1 MRSKTILVNLV
12 QYSSVFL
19 TTKIPSSSSPA
30 EETPTSSGQQQ
41 HIAEQSNKK
50 EGNNRRFRR
59 TKQKMEYEL
68 DEIFRRLCI
77 GESDFQIMTTLNLQ
91 ERNYY
96 KYKKRLEAR
105 LMEYQIR
112 KTDNT
117 LFLECHLFK
126 NRMLKLYKALE
137 TKMLDSKTS
146 GVEIARCAD
155 VAASIAHNVLKLE
168 SEGIRAVKELG
179 LSAEKAAAAVA
190 KKNTFKNLR
199 NSNNNGDDDDGPDN
213 NISPAADG
221 YNLQMEEDEDRKF

>member
-1 MRSKTILVNLV
+1 
-12 QYSSVFL
+12 L
-19 TTKIPSSSSPA
+19 TTKISSSS
-30 EETPTSSGQQQ
+30 SSSLSLSSE
-41 HIAEQSNKK
+41 EQSNKK
-50 EGNNRRFRR
+50 ERRLRR

-68 DEIFRRLCI
+68 DEIFRRLCK

-126 NRMLKLYKALE
+126 NRMLTLYKALE

-155 VAASIAHNVLKLE
+155 VAASIAHNLLKLE

-179 LSAEKAAAAVA
+179 LAEKAIA
-190 KKNTFKNLR
+190 KKNN
-199 NSNNNGDDDDGPDN
+199 NVNNNHNNYFSMNNNHDDESFKECNPN
-213 NISPAADG
+213 
-221 YNLQMEEDEDRKF
+221 RKF

>member
-1 MRSKTILVNLV
+1 LTI
-12 QYSSVFL
+12 
-19 TTKIPSSSSPA
+19 KISPSTPV
-30 EETPTSSGQQQ
+30 ETLSSSGQQQ

-50 EGNNRRFRR
+50 RRLRR
-59 TKQKMEYEL
+59 TKQKIEYEL
-68 DEIFRRLCI
+68 DEIFRRLCN

-137 TKMLDSKTS
+137 TKMLDSNTS
-146 GVEIARCAD
+146 GVEIARLAD
-155 VAASIAHNVLKLE
+155 VASSITVQIVKLE

-179 LSAEKAAAAVA
+179 LAEKAAAVA
-190 KKNTFKNLR
+190 NKNTSLNNNNNNLR
-199 NSNNNGDDDDGPDN
+199 NDEDDRQDN
-213 NISPAADG
+213 NHHKH
-221 YNLQMEEDEDRKF
+221 EEDQDNNRKF